1 MCRPRLLFLALLI
14 VASASGSTASAWGQ
28 TGGRVDSREAALT
41 LANRAADALAHGEY
55 EQAQELLRQAYEQY
69 PAPTIA
75 VLHARALVHLQR
87 LALAESM
94 YERAML
100 TSLPPDAPDA
110 FRRAVEQARSESR
123 ELKARIPRLQ
133 VLVRGRAALRPQLR
147 VTLDGHPL
155 ATAEQGRW
163 MWVDPGRRVIR
174 AELDGASSEQLV
186 RVEEGQ
192 SVVVE
197 VSEPVSQRPG
207 YKALT
212 FGTLGLGVVGVATG
226 IISGI
231 VATSAHERA
240 VDHCPNDRCPDGQT
254 GAHDLERFRTYR
266 VVSTV
271 GYAVGSAGLALGGF
285 LLVRSAMDGP
295 SIGLEVDRQGGRLT
309 VGGTL

>member
-1 MCRPRLLFLALLI
+1 MRRLRLLLLATLI
-14 VASASGSTASAWGQ
+14 AASANSLAAPARGQSG
-28 TGGRVDSREAALT
+28 GGVDSREAART
-41 LANRAADALAHGEY
+41 LANRAADALARGEY

-87 LALAESM
+87 LALAEAV

-100 TSLPPDAPDA
+100 NSLAPDAPEA

-123 ELKARIPRLQ
+123 ELKPRIPRLQ

-147 VTLDGHPL
+147 ITLDGHPL
-155 ATAEQGRW
+155 DTAEQGRW

-174 AELDGASSEQLV
+174 AELDGTSSEQLV

-192 SVVVE
+192 SVVVD
-197 VSEPVSQRPG
+197 VSEPVSQYPG
-207 YKALT
+207 YKVLT
-212 FGTLGLGVVGVATG
+212 AGTLGLGVVGIATG
-226 IISGI
+226 IVSGV
-231 VATSAHERA
+231 VATSAHARA
-240 VDHCPNDRCPDGQT
+240 VDHCPNDQCPEGQV
-254 GAHDLERFRTYR
+254 GARDLERFRTYR

-285 LLVRSAMDGP
+285 LLVRAAVDGP
-295 SIGLEVDRQGGRLT
+295 AIGLEVDRQGGRLT